1 MTCRT
6 ACGRRSLAPREGPP
20 HGRLAPSAARTSARR
35 RDGPP
40 CCCSPASPEPP
51 RPQRGMSAE
60 YPPAVGDGS
69 TSVFGVGRH
78 TPARCGPGAEV
89 PIGSCCG
96 RARSSPPTCSSS
108 CGRTTR
114 CAATALSCW
123 WRPTCPDAPSR
134 CGARRRSRT
143 SSGPS
148 TRAWPAAPGTCLSQ
162 ALTSVGRPPPST
174 LMHRRYAKRGMRTQM
189 RVRSPTLCALTPPV
203 VALALGASACGGGG
217 STLTDGGQQS
227 RSNGSASGGQAA
239 AGVPTGPVAAW
250 PQARLLRRLAGEV
263 VHVEGRRVHI
273 DRATIT
279 CQGDGPGSRHGH
291 KLAWQSFSCIQP
303 TFGGEGPAG
312 PDAVFRVQPTG
323 PRSFRITRARF
334 MRY

>member
-1 MTCRT
+1 M
-6 ACGRRSLAPREGPP
+6 ACGLVVGWARGVHRRAVEG
-20 HGRLAPSAARTSARR
+20 GWLGGLRR
-35 RDGPP
+35 R
-40 CCCSPASPEPP
+40 
-51 RPQRGMSAE
+51 
-60 YPPAVGDGS
+60 
-69 TSVFGVGRH
+69 
-78 TPARCGPGAEV
+78 
-89 PIGSCCG
+89 
-96 RARSSPPTCSSS
+96 
-108 CGRTTR
+108 
-114 CAATALSCW
+114 
-123 WRPTCPDAPSR
+123 
-134 CGARRRSRT
+134 
-143 SSGPS
+143 
-148 TRAWPAAPGTCLSQ
+148 
-162 ALTSVGRPPPST
+162 

-263 VHVEGRRVHI
+263 VQVEGRRVHI

-291 KLAWQSFSCIQP
+291 KRAWQSFSCIQP
-303 TFGGEGPAG
+303 TFGGKGPAG

-334 MRY
+334 TRY